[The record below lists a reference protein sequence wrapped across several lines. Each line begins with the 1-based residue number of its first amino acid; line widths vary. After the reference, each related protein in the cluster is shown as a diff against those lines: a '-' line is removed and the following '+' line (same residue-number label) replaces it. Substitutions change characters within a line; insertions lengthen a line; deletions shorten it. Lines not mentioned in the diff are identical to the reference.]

1 MQSTELHG
9 ADLAFVVNLPLLKCQ
24 AEGIGTNRRIKVA
37 KCTFVC
43 KRSWDARLSLVPSF
57 LLCLL
62 IS

>member
-9 ADLAFVVNLPLLKCQ
+9 ADLGFVVNLPLLKCQ
-24 AEGIGTNRRIKVA
+24 AEGIGTNLEEFA
-37 KCTFVC
+37 KCTFVY
-43 KRSWDARLSLVPSF
+43 KRIWDARLSLVPSF